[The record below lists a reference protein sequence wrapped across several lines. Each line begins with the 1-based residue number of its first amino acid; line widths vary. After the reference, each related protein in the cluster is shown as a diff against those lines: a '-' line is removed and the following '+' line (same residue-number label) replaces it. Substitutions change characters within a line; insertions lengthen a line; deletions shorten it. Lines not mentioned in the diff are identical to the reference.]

1 MIVVAPRPLLS
12 TLTPVERDVIASVVI
27 RMSEPTPALFTPLS
41 ASTPSPEAVIGAVA
55 VTVTAPVP
63 LLCAWTPGPPVMVR
77 GAWVETVTSV
87 APTPLAKA

>member
-1 MIVVAPRPLLS
+1 MVAPRPLLS
-12 TLTPVERDVIASVVI
+12 TLIPVAPAVIAAAVTFTL
-27 RMSEPTPALFTPLS
+27 EPTPALFTPLS

-77 GAWVETVTSV
+77 GAWVATVTSV